1 MMEKFY
7 GYAGKTLKVDLTKG
21 KVVQEPLERD
31 LARKFLGGR
40 GLNAKLLFDHVGP
53 NVEALSPK
61 NVLLIATGPINGL
74 LGLTTGRLDVTSLSP
89 LTGIFGNSNA
99 GTNFAP
105 ELKYAGFDNIMVFGR
120 AKNPVYLLIEDGQV
134 ELKDA
139 SDLKGAGVFETT
151 DLLKER
157 HDDVKVAAVGRAAE
171 NGVLYGSI
179 IFDYWDAAGRTGMG
193 TVMASK
199 NLKAIAVRGSGSI
212 EVADPDKYYEVAKDG
227 WLALMNDF
235 GFKTQEHSVLGT
247 AVCVGWGNAQGWLPT
262 RNFRES
268 HFEEADKISGEE
280 FRDRFSVKDSP
291 IPAGRACMS
300 CPNRCKRFGVI
311 KSGKYAGTRGNI
323 EFESIAAFGSKCGVG
338 DFDAVFHANMIA
350 NDYGLDTVSCG
361 NMIATF
367 MEWREEGI
375 IDEKFLEG
383 LDLRFGNA
391 DAMVEAIHKIANREG
406 KIGELGALGSYL
418 AAKAI
423 GEKALYYTSNIKG
436 MDSIACD
443 PRAAKGFGF
452 AFAVASR
459 GSDHLR
465 AHPVF
470 EMIKML
476 PEVGKELFGDAEA
489 VDLRKYGGKP
499 EMVAWH
505 EEIAAITD
513 SIGSCRFMHASYY
526 TQYPVP
532 ELLHKYLKLKGEA
545 HSVKYHEWISAATGW
560 KISYEELLRI
570 GKRIITVERAF
581 NIRRG
586 IGRKDDTLPERF
598 FRNKIPKGPA
608 KGEVYSKETFN
619 KMLDRYYEIRG
630 WDLETGLIK
639 RETLEDLELQDVMR
653 VLEREGLVV

>member
-1 MMEKFY
+1 MAEKLY
-7 GYAGKTLKVDLTKG
+7 AYAGKTLKVDLTRE
-21 KVVQEPLERD
+21 KVVEEPLNKE

-40 GLNAKLLFDHVGP
+40 GLNAKLLFDLVPPDVHP
-53 NVEALSPK
+53 LSPK

-74 LGLTTGRLDVTSLSP
+74 LGVTTGRIDVTALSP

-99 GTNFAP
+99 GTDFAA
-105 ELKYAGFDNIMVFGR
+105 ELKYAGYDNIIIFGR
-120 AKNPVYLLIEDGQV
+120 AKKPVYLLIEDGSV
-134 ELKDA
+134 EIKDA

-151 DLLKER
+151 DVLKER
-157 HDDVKVAAVGRAAE
+157 HEDVKVAAVGPAAE

-179 IFDYWDAAGRTGMG
+179 IFDYWDAAGRSGMG

-199 NLKAIAVRGSGSI
+199 NLKAIAVKGSGSL
-212 EVADPDKYYEVAKDG
+212 EVADPERYYEVVREG
-227 WLALMNDF
+227 WLALMNDL
-235 GFKTQEHSVLGT
+235 GFQTQEHSVLGT

-268 HFEEADKISGEE
+268 YFEEADKISGEV
-280 FRDRFSVKDSP
+280 FRDRYSVKDSP

-300 CPNRCKRFGVI
+300 CPNRCKRYGVI
-311 KSGKYAGTRGNI
+311 RSGKYAGTRGNI
-323 EFESIAAFGSKCGVG
+323 EYEAIAAFGSKCGVS
-338 DFDAVFHANMIA
+338 DFDAVFHANMLV
-350 NDYGLDTVSCG
+350 NDYGMDAVSTG

-367 MEWREEGI
+367 MELREEGI
-375 IDEKFLEG
+375 IDEKFLDG

-391 DAMVEAIHKIANREG
+391 DAMIEAIHKIAKREG

-418 AAKAI
+418 ATKAI
-423 GEKALYYTSNIKG
+423 GDKAIYYTSNIKG

-470 EMIKML
+470 EMLKFP
-476 PEVGKELFGDAEA
+476 PEVGKELFGSPDA

-505 EEIAAITD
+505 EELAAITD

-526 TQYPVP
+526 IQYPVP
-532 ELLHKYLKLKGEA
+532 ELLHKYLKLGGEVY
-545 HSVKYHEWISAATGW
+545 SLKYHEWISAATGW
-560 KISYEELLRI
+560 EISYEEMLRI

-581 NIRRG
+581 NTRRG
-586 IGRKDDTLPERF
+586 IRRKDDTLPERF
-598 FRNKIPKGPA
+598 FKEKIPKGPA
-608 KGEVYSKETFN
+608 KGEVYSKEVFE

-630 WDLETGLIK
+630 WDKETGLIK
-639 RETLEDLELQDVMR
+639 RETLETLELYDVLN
-653 VLEREGLVV
+653 VLEKEGLVV

>member
-1 MMEKFY
+1 MMEKLY
-7 GYAGKTLKVDLTKG
+7 GYAGQTLKVDLSKG
-21 KVVQEPLERD
+21 KIVKEPLDKSLVR
-31 LARKFLGGR
+31 RFLGGR
-40 GLNAKLLFDHVGP
+40 GLNGKLLFDLVGP
-53 NVEALSPK
+53 NVNPLSPD

-74 LGLTTGRLDVTSLSP
+74 LGLTTGRIDVTSLSP

-105 ELKYAGFDNIMVFGR
+105 ELKYAGYDNIMVFGR
-120 AKNPVYLLIEDGQV
+120 SKKPVYLLIEDEHV
-134 ELKDA
+134 ELRDA
-139 SDLKGAGVFETT
+139 SDLKGTGVFETT
-151 DLLKER
+151 DVLKER
-157 HDDVKVAAVGRAAE
+157 HDDAKVAAVGRAAE
-171 NGVLYGSI
+171 NGVLYGCI

-199 NLKAIAVRGSGSI
+199 NLKAIAVSGTGSI
-212 EVADPDKYYEVAKDG
+212 EVADPDRYYEVARDG

-268 HFEEADKISGEE
+268 YFEDAEKISGEE

-300 CPNRCKRFGVI
+300 CPNRCKRYGI
-311 KSGKYAGTRGNI
+311 IRTGKYAGTRGNI
-323 EFESIAAFGSKCGVG
+323 EFEAIAAFGSKCGVS

-350 NDYGLDTVSCG
+350 NDYGMDAVSCG

-367 MEWREEGI
+367 MELREEGI
-375 IDEKFLEG
+375 IDDKFLDG

-391 DAMVEAIHKIANREG
+391 EAMVEAIHRIANREG

-418 AAKAI
+418 ATKAI
-423 GEKALYYTSNIKG
+423 SEKAIYYTSNIKG

-470 EMIKML
+470 EMIKL
-476 PEVGKELFGDAEA
+476 PPEIGQELFGSPEA

-532 ELLHKYLKLKGEA
+532 ELIHKYLKLKGEV

-560 KISYEELLRI
+560 DISYEELLRI

-581 NIRRG
+581 NIRQG
-586 IGRKDDTLPERF
+586 IRRKDDTLPERF
-598 FRNKIPKGPA
+598 FKDRIPKGPA
-608 KGEVYSKETFN
+608 KGEIYSRKIFN
-619 KMLDRYYEIRG
+619 KMIERYYEIRG
-630 WDLETGLIK
+630 WDPETGLIK
-639 RETLEDLELQDVMR
+639 RDTLKALELDDVLN
-653 VLEREGLVV
+653 VLEKEGLVV